1 MSMRTAVFTMT
12 FKMKLHFLALAAVPL
27 CCLACIETDSTLG
40 GSLVPAVETYTFY
53 TTEVPLEGISMQMA
67 DKLSGYSDS
76 RITIGSIREDTYGLT
91 TRASAFP
98 LIPMIDNDGTFEIG
112 ANPVFKRF
120 HFAAARDTTSFIAPD
135 QENILQNVR
144 VYELS
149 AALDPE
155 EDFDCNKP
163 VKHGSS
169 LISKGVAVYNGADS
183 LSFDFSEEFGKKF
196 LQLSKN
202 DIQNMKSYL
211 AKMPGIYLE
220 TDVPEGDGGRI
231 DMFDVQLDYDPNY
244 NSVSGNYATLS
255 YSAEFGGVRKDT
267 SIFFYYGA
275 TGFYDL
281 DSLFK
286 SYSGTFPQYALNVT
300 GQQTRERTGEASG
313 QILVEGGGGLKPV
326 ISAISLK
333 RQMEAAI
340 SAVGGNPKDAVIN
353 KATIVFPFEFPE
365 DYTEMDFWPF
375 RLSPTCRMVVG
386 EGDEERTSFMGLT
399 DSSSSNENQ
408 GDVDRSLLQ
417 YAPDITYHM
426 QEILKIDESK
436 TDNTG
441 TKYLLKGNYDV
452 WLLVMAEEILTS
464 VNTTDQETQEML
476 NYLAYSSYYNS
487 MYGGYGGY
495 GYGGYGGY
503 GYGGYGGYGSY
514 YSNYLNYAMMAQM
527 ASVSQTTYSTTVKLD
542 KDRFYRAALNGP
554 ASNGP
559 VPMLRLTFA
568 LPNEE

>member
-1 MSMRTAVFTMT
+1 MN

-53 TTEVPLEGISMQMA
+53 TAEVPLEGISMKMA
-67 DKLSGYSDS
+67 DKLSGFSDS

-98 LIPMIDNDGTFEIG
+98 LIPMIPRDGSFEIG

-120 HFAAARDTTSFIAPD
+120 HFAAALDTTSFIGKD

-144 VYELS
+144 VYELD
-149 AALDPE
+149 AALDPV

-163 VKHGSS
+163 VKHGTTP
-169 LISKGVAVYNGADS
+169 ISKGVPVYKGADS
-183 LSFDFSEEFGKKF
+183 LTFDFSEEFGKKF
-196 LQLSKN
+196 LQLSKS
-202 DIQNMKSYL
+202 DVKDMKSYL
-211 AKMPGIYLE
+211 AKLPGIYLE

-244 NSVSGNYATLS
+244 SSVIGNFATLN

-275 TGFYDL
+275 TDFYNL

-286 SYSGTFPQYALNVT
+286 NYTGTFPQYALNVT
-300 GQQTRERTGEASG
+300 GQQTRERVGEATG
-313 QILVEGGGGLKPV
+313 KILIEGGGGLKPV
-326 ISAISLK
+326 VSAISLK
-333 RQMEAAI
+333 HQMEDAI
-340 SAVGGNPKDAVIN
+340 SAVGGNPKNAIIN
-353 KATIVFPFEFPE
+353 KATIIFPFEFPE
-365 DYTEMDFWPF
+365 DYKEMDFWPY
-375 RLSPTCRMVVG
+375 RLSPTCRMIVG
-386 EGDEERTSFMGLT
+386 DDEDEEHTSFMGLT

-408 GDVDRSLLQ
+408 GDLDRSLLR

-426 QEILKIDESK
+426 QEILKIDESQK
-436 TDNTG
+436 DKTG

-452 WLLVMAEEILTS
+452 WLLVMAEEILAT
-464 VNTTDQETQEML
+464 VNTTSQETQEML

-503 GYGGYGGYGSY
+503 GYGGYGGYGGY

-527 ASVSQTTYSTTVKLD
+527 ASMSQTTYSTTVKLD

-554 ASNGP
+554 AANGP
-559 VPMLRLTFA
+559 VPTLRLTFA